1 VRVPRRRSCRHRAAA
16 TAPPYPRRR
25 LGTHVFMARTRR
37 QATGRRPRAW
47 RAAGAS
53 RLFGITSQSISPSNA
68 RSRSC
73 LARRPPTDRP
83 DALCRSHGGFYAA
96 ARDGPWRQA
105 APSVKG
111 KAAREAR
118 RGNDSAMGFE
128 RVGVA
133 ILEMPSI
140 IGTQGIR
147 SASVAPRPDIGATR
161 TPTVRSKSGKPGSAH
176 TMNSTP
182 RPWRMRSPILGVPG

>member
-1 VRVPRRRSCRHRAAA
+1 MRPSEPEPNSVRLLHLTRSLRM
-16 TAPPYPRRR
+16 
-25 LGTHVFMARTRR
+25 HVFMARTRR

-53 RLFGITSQSISPSNA
+53 RLFGAASQSISPSNA

-73 LARRPPTDRP
+73 LARRLPTDRP
-83 DALCRSHGGFYAA
+83 DALCHSHGGFYAA
-96 ARDGPWRQA
+96 ARNGPWRQA
-105 APSVKG
+105 APSIEG
-111 KAAREAR
+111 EAARGAR
-118 RGNDSAMGFE
+118 RGNDAAMRFE
-128 RVGVA
+128 RIGVA

>member
-1 VRVPRRRSCRHRAAA
+1 MRPSEPEPNSVRLLHLTRSLRM
-16 TAPPYPRRR
+16 
-25 LGTHVFMARTRR
+25 HVFMARTRR

-53 RLFGITSQSISPSNA
+53 RLFGAASQSISPSNA

-105 APSVKG
+105 APSIEG
-111 KAAREAR
+111 EAARGAR
-118 RGNDSAMGFE
+118 RGNDAAMRFE
-128 RVGVA
+128 RIGVA